1 MTRSGLLEPSWSPRW
16 CGTADHDGDTP
27 VEKAIPDVR
36 RQQGVHPRV
45 WIGVD
50 ASAGAYFER
59 HAPSGIGR
67 VT

>member
-1 MTRSGLLEPSWSPRW
+1 MTRNGLLEPSWLSWWREA
-16 CGTADHDGDTP
+16 GDGVTP
-27 VEKAIPDVR
+27 VERVISGVR
-36 RQQGVHPRV
+36 RQQGVHPR
-45 WIGVD
+45 IGVD